1 MDLLQGMIVLTVS
14 GDIFHDIYQSF
25 HNLMGSDL
33 ILAGIIFLFFFVFTL
48 ILGLGMLIGSV
59 VLIPSMFLVFE
70 FVPDLKIFI
79 ALFLGLFVGLALH
92 KFINR

>member
-1 MDLLQGMIVLTVS
+1 MDLLQGMVVLTAS
-14 GDIFHDIYQSF
+14 GDIFHDIYQSM

>member
-1 MDLLQGMIVLTVS
+1 MNMLDGMIILTAS
-14 GDIFHDIYQSF
+14 GDIFHEIYQSM

-59 VLIPSMFLVFE
+59 VLIPAMFLLFE